1 MTEERKG
8 RGPGY
13 NLLFAGVGGQGTLL
27 AADVVALLGMAVGYD
42 VKKSEVHGMAQ
53 RGGSVTSHV
62 RWGELVH
69 SPLIM
74 PGEVDYLVAFER
86 LEALRYI
93 DMLKPEGVV
102 LINDYRIVPVS
113 VSSGGGKYPT
123 EEEEAAVYGEG
134 IQDRLYVPAT
144 EMAREIGNARV
155 NNVLILGAL
164 SCFLD
169 VPMEAW
175 LRVISERVPKR
186 YVALNE
192 EAFLR
197 GRAFVHIRS

>member
-1 MTEERKG
+1 MKKELELR
-8 RGPGY
+8 RH
-13 NLLFAGVGGQGTLL
+13 NFLFAGVGGQGTLL
-27 AADVVALLGMAVGYD
+27 AADIVALLGMAAGYD

-62 RWGELVH
+62 RWGESVH

-74 PGEVDYLVAFER
+74 PKEADYLIAFER

-93 DMLKPEGVV
+93 DMLSAEGVV

-113 VSSGGGKYPT
+113 VSSGGKKYPT
-123 EEEEAAVYGEG
+123 EKGEASAYADGD
-134 IQDRLYVPAT
+134 QKRLYVPAM

-155 NNVLILGAL
+155 NNIIMLGTL
-164 SCFLD
+164 SCLLD
-169 VPMEAW
+169 VPMETW

-197 GRAFVHIRS
+197 GRAFGHVSLS